1 MLLSPTAVRIKEEEK
16 GERERKKTGGK
27 VKEGVFREERKY
39 RRQRSHKAE
48 S

>member
-1 MLLSPTAVRIKEEEK
+1 MLLSAAAVRIKEEERK
-16 GERERKKTGGK
+16 NERGKKTGGK

-39 RRQRSHKAE
+39 RRQRSHKTE